1 MNKSLRI
8 CLLPIL
14 LLIACLSFTA
24 CASKEESPLRDT
36 GGRAAGTNPGSA
48 LNRSGQDLRQS
59 AKFARLSKTI
69 QFDNGGATLTTDT
82 RRALDE
88 IANEMNVAA
97 NSFQHV
103 RIAGFSDAVGNPT
116 RNHEV
121 SLQRAE
127 AVRSYLISR
136 GVDSAKLEAVGMGS
150 MYANQNKKLSK
161 AQINADRRV
170 ELEIV
175 E

>member
-1 MNKSLRI
+1 MNTSLRNS
-8 CLLPIL
+8 L
-14 LLIACLSFTA
+14 LLIAALSFTA
-24 CASKEESPLRDT
+24 CASKEDSPLRDSS
-36 GGRAAGTNPGSA
+36 GRVASSTPSNA
-48 LNRSGQDLRQS
+48 LERSGQDLRQS

-69 QFDNGGATLTTDT
+69 LFESGGATLSPDT

-103 RIAGFSDAVGNPT
+103 RIAGFSDAIGNPT
-116 RNHEV
+116 RNQEV

-150 MYANQNKKLSK
+150 LYANQNKKLSK

>member
-1 MNKSLRI
+1 MTRYLATSVTLV
-8 CLLPIL
+8 L
-14 LLIACLSFTA
+14 CLSFVG
-24 CASKEESPLRDT
+24 CATSKEESPLQDS
-36 GGRAAGTNPGSA
+36 GRPSASTAPESA
-48 LNRSGQDLRQS
+48 LERSGQDLRQS

-69 QFDNGGATLTTDT
+69 RFESGGATLSPDT
-82 RRALDE
+82 KRALDE
-88 IANEMNVAA
+88 IANEMNVSA
-97 NSFQHV
+97 NSFQRV
-103 RIAGFSDAVGNPT
+103 RISGFSDAMGNPT
-116 RNHEV
+116 RNQEM

-150 MYANQNKKLSK
+150 LYANQNKKLSK
-161 AQINADRRV
+161 AQINEDRRV

>member
-1 MNKSLRI
+1 MNKSLRNS
-8 CLLPIL
+8 L
-14 LLIACLSFTA
+14 LLIACFSFSA
-24 CASKEESPLRDT
+24 CASKQESPLRDSS
-36 GGRAAGTNPGSA
+36 GRTAQTAPSSA
-48 LNRSGQDLRQS
+48 LERSGQDLRQS

-69 QFDNGGATLTTDT
+69 RFDSGGSTLSTDT

-103 RIAGFSDAVGNPT
+103 RIAGFSDAIGNPT
-116 RNHEV
+116 RNQEV

-136 GVDSAKLEAVGMGS
+136 GVESAKLEAVGMGS
-150 MYANQNKKLSK
+150 LYANQNKKLSK

>member
-1 MNKSLRI
+1 MNKSLRNS
-8 CLLPIL
+8 L
-14 LLIACLSFTA
+14 LLIASLSFTS
-24 CASKEESPLRDT
+24 CASKEESPLRDSS
-36 GGRAAGTNPGSA
+36 GRAASVTPSSA
-48 LNRSGQDLRQS
+48 IERSGQDLRQS
-59 AKFARLSKTI
+59 AKFARLSKTLR
-69 QFDNGGATLTTDT
+69 FENGGATLSPDT
-82 RRALDE
+82 RLALDQ

-97 NSFQHV
+97 NSFQLV
-103 RIAGFSDAVGNPT
+103 RIAGYSDAIGNPT
-116 RNHEV
+116 RNQEV

-136 GVDSAKLEAVGMGS
+136 GVESAKLEAVGMGS
-150 MYANQNKKLSK
+150 LYANQNKKLSK